1 MEPIQPNMPS
11 STLDQSNALEP
22 IGDIERLRD
31 ILYGDRVRSL
41 EGRLDEVDQRIT
53 RLFNELNRRIDHEVE
68 ELIQRVDAAAK
79 RLDDRI
85 LSLRAQS
92 AAELRQAVDNLS
104 RRLEQ
109 QSTQHEQNLQQTRAA
124 AHRELEEL
132 RNEIQSWRQK
142 TGQVLAALVAQWKDE
157 ARQE

>member
-1 MEPIQPNMPS
+1 MDPIQPNSLS
-11 STLDQSNALEP
+11 SSFDQSNALEP

-85 LSLRAQS
+85 LTLRAQS

-109 QSTQHEQNLQQTRAA
+109 QATQQEQNLQQARTA

-132 RNEIQSWRQK
+132 RTEIQAWRQK
-142 TGQVLAALVAQWKDE
+142 TGQVLAALAAQWKDE
-157 ARQE
+157 TGQG